1 MADVFTLTIR
11 KPAGTRLFG
20 ETREAERQRLAH
32 LLHDAAQNVGT
43 PGHTPEPLR
52 LEGVEV
58 GSFEFGPASLNRG

>member
-1 MADVFTLTIR
+1 MTEVFRLTIC

-20 ETREAERQRLAH
+20 ETREAERQRIAH

-58 GSFEFGPASLNRG
+58 GSFEFGPGSLNG